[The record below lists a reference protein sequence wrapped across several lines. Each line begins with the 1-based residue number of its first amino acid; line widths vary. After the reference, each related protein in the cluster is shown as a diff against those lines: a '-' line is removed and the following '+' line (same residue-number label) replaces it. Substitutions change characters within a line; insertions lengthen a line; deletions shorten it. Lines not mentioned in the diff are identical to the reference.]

1 MTAQLAVIKNQTPS
15 ITEHFTKEEVDIIK
29 QTICKDSTDSVLNL
43 FIMQCKRTGLDPF
56 ARQIYSVPRKSK
68 KLNTQTNQWEEETQH
83 TTQVSIDGFRLNAQ
97 RTGMYCGQKPVQW
110 CGQDGKWKDIWTG
123 PGFPYAARVGV
134 IRKDFSEPLYAIA
147 KWESYAVEQV
157 YNKDKN
163 ARKEFKVKKMW
174 EQMPDHMLAKVAEAL
189 ALRQA
194 FPQELSGL
202 YTNDEMPS
210 HEEYKGNIEDNK
222 QKEISYEK
230 MSHHM
235 IAKVAEEQLLEK
247 ESFNQSIKNQ
257 LVIIIND
264 LTHNLKM
271 DDATKKN
278 FKTDMYLIG
287 REQFKNL
294 KLESLIDLDVK
305 KIMNDLIQNKYDFW
319 SDAEKETEVI

>member
-1 MTAQLAVIKNQTPS
+1 MTTQLAVIKNQTPS

-56 ARQIYSVPRKSK
+56 ARQIYSVPRKTK
-68 KLNTQTNQWEEETQH
+68 KLNNQTNQWEEETQH

-110 CGQDGKWKDIWTG
+110 CGQNGVWKDIWTG

-163 ARKEFKVKKMW
+163 AKKEFKVKKMW

-210 HEEYKGNIEDNK
+210 HHDEDKSHN
-222 QKEISYEK
+222 EITSYEK
-230 MSHHM
+230 LPHHM
-235 IAKVAEEQLLEK
+235 IAKVSEEKIINPFPEL
-247 ESFNQSIKNQ
+247 IKNQ
-257 LVIIIND
+257 LVTIIND
-264 LTHNLKM
+264 LTSKVKM
-271 DDATKKN
+271 DEPTKKN
-278 FKTDMYLIG
+278 FKTDIFI
-287 REQFKNL
+287 ETKNQFINL
-294 KLESLIDLDVK
+294 KLESLIDLDIK

-319 SDAEKETEVI
+319 NDTEKETEVL